1 MLHKKYKIVRKN
13 YGWFKRKFDI
23 LFKYLKPRH
32 HQILMDSEFARPLMK
47 DDSLV
52 NLVFRIADM
61 EAEKKHL
68 RHHWYNPY
76 NDQITLYRGLEEA
89 SRQVKWNCAICE
101 IDIISY
107 IDDFSPSN
115 FLCTECDDV
124 FGNSD
129 TVDARI
135 KESSVK
141 FTRYCK
147 THLSKPQR
155 EYIRYLRNSM
165 KRELRL
171 KKSEQDQSS
180 ENT

>member
-32 HQILMDSEFARPLMK
+32 HQILMDSEFARPFMK
-47 DDSLV
+47 DDSFV
-52 NLVFRIADM
+52 SLVFRIADM

-107 IDDFSPSN
+107 IDDFSTSN
-115 FLCTECDDV
+115 FLCNECKDV

-129 TVDARI
+129 TVDVRI
-135 KESSVK
+135 KESSVR
-141 FTRYCK
+141 FTKHCK
-147 THLSKPQR
+147 IHLSKPQR
-155 EYIRYLRNSM
+155 DYIRYLRESM

-180 ENT
+180 ENM